1 MDLSKSAQARTD
13 CLGEREYGKESSS
26 KPKRTDKFTQLSID
40 VSWQRLRSREV
51 SNRSMNQTGDQAES
65 QKRSCA
71 AVASQLHSQTHFE
84 DYLKKRSQDC
94 DAFGDWR

>member
-1 MDLSKSAQARTD
+1 
-13 CLGEREYGKESSS
+13 
-26 KPKRTDKFTQLSID
+26 
-40 VSWQRLRSREV
+40 
-51 SNRSMNQTGDQAES
+51 MNQTGDQAES

-94 DAFGDWR
+94 DAFGDWRWSYRYEFYIEEGQKEETNHALEMEAQHTGVKNN